1 MARQNFIGFVVSQGK
16 MDKTIKVRVLQ
27 KVFNKK
33 VHKEFFK
40 RKDYLVHD
48 QANICREGDMVR
60 IEATR
65 PLSARKFF
73 AVAEIKRNK
82 GQEFIR
88 YQTEAKDMVNQE
100 EREKAIDFLKRRDI
114 IDETK
119 TDSLYNDLNEIKE
132 LKKYKNLSELSEE
145 DQAKILKLKEKY
157 YINTNWENDS
167 ILKES
172 IINKENDLF
181 ETDLVKISNKL
192 SDLNLSIKLNS
203 KINELIND
211 ESSETFKIIS
221 TKMNITNET
230 KKNIKKNLIKKF
242 LKTTPSD
249 ELIKL
254 GIVI

>member
-33 VHKEFFK
+33 VHKQFFK

-88 YQTEAKDMVNQE
+88 YQSEAKDMVNQE

-119 TDSLYNDLNEIKE
+119 TDSLYNDLNEIKD

-145 DQAKILKLKEKY
+145 DQTKILKLKEKY

-203 KINELIND
+203 KISELIND

-242 LKTTPSD
+242 LKTTPND

>member
-119 TDSLYNDLNEIKE
+119 TDSLYNDLNEIKD

-145 DQAKILKLKEKY
+145 DQTKILKLKEKY

-203 KINELIND
+203 KISELIND

-242 LKTTPSD
+242 LKTTPND

>member
-33 VHKEFFK
+33 VHKQFFK

-88 YQTEAKDMVNQE
+88 YQSEAKDMVNQE

-119 TDSLYNDLNEIKE
+119 TDSLYNDLNEIKD
-132 LKKYKNLSELSEE
+132 LKKYKNLNELSEQ
-145 DQAKILKLKEKY
+145 DQEKILKLKEKY

-181 ETDLVKISNKL
+181 ETDLIKISNKL

-221 TKMNITNET
+221 NKMNITNET
-230 KKNIKKNLIKKF
+230 KKNIKKNLVKKF
-242 LKTTPSD
+242 LKTTPND

>member
-33 VHKEFFK
+33 VHKQFFK

-88 YQTEAKDMVNQE
+88 YQSEAKDMVNQE

-119 TDSLYNDLNEIKE
+119 TDSLYNDLNEIKD
-132 LKKYKNLSELSEE
+132 LKKYKNLNELSEQ
-145 DQAKILKLKEKY
+145 DQEKILKLKEKY

-181 ETDLVKISNKL
+181 ETDLIKISNKL

-221 TKMNITNET
+221 NKMNITNET

-242 LKTTPSD
+242 LKTTPND

>member
-33 VHKEFFK
+33 VHKQFFK

-88 YQTEAKDMVNQE
+88 YQSEAKDMVNQE
-100 EREKAIDFLKRRDI
+100 EREKAIGFLKRRDI

-119 TDSLYNDLNEIKE
+119 TDSLYNDLNEIKD
-132 LKKYKNLSELSEE
+132 LKKYKNLNELSEQ
-145 DQAKILKLKEKY
+145 DQEKILKLKEKY

-181 ETDLVKISNKL
+181 ETDLIKISNKL

-221 TKMNITNET
+221 NKMNITNET

-242 LKTTPSD
+242 LKTTPND